1 MTVHSLRLLRFEDGD
16 QHSYE
21 MPKEELEADKK
32 KELERLQKMVKE
44 GRTTVP
50 NEEEVDVPAAG
61 ETPGEKEKK
70 GDAGE
75 SSLREL

>member
-1 MTVHSLRLLRFEDGD
+1 MTVHSLRLLRFEEGD
-16 QHSYE
+16 QHLYE

-32 KELERLQKMVKE
+32 KELERLEKMVKE

-50 NEEEVDVPAAG
+50 SEEEVDVPAAS
-61 ETPGEKEKK
+61 ETPGEEEEK

-75 SSLREL
+75 SFFREL